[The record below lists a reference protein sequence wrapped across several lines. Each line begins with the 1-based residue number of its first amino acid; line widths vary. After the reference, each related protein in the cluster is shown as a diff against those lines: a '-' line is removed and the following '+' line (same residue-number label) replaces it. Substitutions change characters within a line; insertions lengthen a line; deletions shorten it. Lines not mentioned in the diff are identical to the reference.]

1 MEENMNVAD
10 CFKVIGDY
18 LCIRMP
24 KEIDH
29 HNAQCFSE
37 QADYFICHKKISHIV
52 FDFADTEFMDSS
64 GIGIIAGR
72 YKKIQ
77 CFGGKVYIINAGT
90 QVKRILQLSGLQ
102 KYVVIMEDESKK
114 PR

>member
-1 MEENMNVAD
+1 MTEVQ
-10 CFKVIGDY
+10 FKVIDGY
-18 LCIRMP
+18 LCVKMP

-29 HNAQCFSE
+29 HNAERISKRLDQ
-37 QADYFICHKKISHIV
+37 YICTNQVNNVV

-77 CFGGKVYIINAGT
+77 YLGGKVFVMNAGK
-90 QVKRILQLSGLQ
+90 QVNRILLLSGIQ
-102 KYVVIMEDESKK
+102 KYVIFMKD
-114 PR
+114 

>member
-1 MEENMNVAD
+1 MSEEL
-10 CFKVIGDY
+10 FKLIDDY

-29 HNAQCFSE
+29 HNAEDLSRK
-37 QADYFICHKKISHIV
+37 ADQFIYHNKVNNIV
-52 FDFADTEFMDSS
+52 FDFMDTEFMDSS

-77 CFGGKVYIINAGT
+77 CLNGKVYILNAGK
-90 QVKRILQLSGLQ
+90 QVNRILLLSGLQ
-102 KYVVIMEDESKK
+102 KYVVIMK
-114 PR
+114 

>member
-1 MEENMNVAD
+1 MQQGQ
-10 CFKVIGDY
+10 FKIIDDY

-29 HNAQCFSE
+29 HNAEVLS
-37 QADYFICHKKISHIV
+37 KKVDNYIYGEKVNHVV
-52 FDFADTEFMDSS
+52 FDFIDTEFMDSS

-77 CFGGKVYIINAGT
+77 YLDGS
-90 QVKRILQLSGLQ
+90 LLQ
-102 KYVVIMEDESKK
+102 KIVILFCYTYHISK
-114 PR
+114 

>member
-1 MEENMNVAD
+1 MKTEEQ
-10 CFKVIGDY
+10 FKVIEDY
-18 LCIRMP
+18 LCIKMP

-29 HNAQCFSE
+29 HNAEILSGKV
-37 QADYFICHKKISHIV
+37 DYYIYHKQINHIV

-77 CFGGKVYIINAGT
+77 CFGGKVYILNAEN

-102 KYVVIMEDESKK
+102 KFVIIMKD
-114 PR
+114 

>member
-1 MEENMNVAD
+1 MPEEQ
-10 CFKVIGDY
+10 FTVIEDY

-29 HNAQCFSE
+29 HNADFLSKT
-37 QADYFICHKKISHIV
+37 ADSYIYQGKINHIV

-72 YKKIQ
+72 YKKMQ
-77 CFGGKVYIINAGT
+77 CFGGKIYVLNAGM
-90 QVKRILQLSGLQ
+90 QVKRILLLSGLQ
-102 KYVVIMEDESKK
+102 KYVVLMKE
-114 PR
+114 